1 MTNYDIEAKKRFG
14 NTDAY
19 KEYAQKT
26 AGYGADKQKAVADGL
41 LAIFKKFADC
51 KNEGSAADSPAAQA
65 LVKKLQDYISENYYT
80 CTNEILAGLSQM
92 YVCDERF
99 SKNIDK
105 NGTGT
110 AAFASDAIKFY
121 CKGAVL

>member
-14 NTDAY
+14 DTDAY

-26 AGYGADKQKAVADGL
+26 AGYSADKQKTVADGL
-41 LAIFKKFADC
+41 LAIFGEFADC
-51 KNEGSAADSPAAQA
+51 KNEGSAADSPAAKA

-80 CTNEILAGLSQM
+80 CTNKILAGLCQM

-105 NGTGT
+105 NGQGT

-121 CKGAVL
+121 CKGAAL